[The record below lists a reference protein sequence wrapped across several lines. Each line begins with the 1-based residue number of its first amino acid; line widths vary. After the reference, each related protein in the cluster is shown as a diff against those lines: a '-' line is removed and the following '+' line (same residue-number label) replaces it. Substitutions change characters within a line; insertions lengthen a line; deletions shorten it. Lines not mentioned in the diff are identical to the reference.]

1 MPGRGLLPPPPPLR
15 VASGAGQ
22 VGIGQVRRASMAA
35 AAQGLRRPLMT
46 RNEGAGALKHGF
58 KFSQLLC
65 AIGPVRPRALQCCTG
80 MWGEKM
86 TTFIVNYRFWS
97 MALLGPF

>member
-1 MPGRGLLPPPPPLR
+1 MPGRGLLPPPLLLR

-22 VGIGQVRRASMAA
+22 VGIGPVRRASMAA

-65 AIGPVRPRALQCCTG
+65 AIGPVRPSPRALHPYVG
-80 MWGEKM
+80 GKDDD
-86 TTFIVNYRFWS
+86 FH
-97 MALLGPF
+97 G